1 MKESTLLV
9 FDVNETLLDL
19 TYLDDFFLDTFG
31 DTQVMRQWFAEQIL
45 YSQTLTLSGRYVPF
59 GELAVAVLKMVATIR
74 STALT
79 SAQITQF
86 QEEMAALPAHPDAQ
100 PALEKLRTAGFE
112 MVTFTNS
119 SAKAGKKVLAQSG
132 LAPFFSQQ
140 FSVEL
145 SGCFKPAAAAYGSVS
160 QALDR
165 PPAALRMIAT
175 HAWDIIGAMACGW
188 KGALLTRA
196 GNAPLLLGEQPDI
209 CGPDL
214 QAIAEQI
221 IAADRRG

>member
-19 TYLDDFFLDTFG
+19 TSLDDFFLDTFG

-74 STALT
+74 NTALT
-79 SAQITQF
+79 PAQITRF
-86 QEEMAALPAHPDAQ
+86 QEEMAALPAHPDAL

-119 SAKAGKKVLAQSG
+119 SAEAGKKVLAQSG

-145 SGCFKPAAAAYGSVS
+145 SGCFQTCRCRLSECQSGAGSASCCAQNDSHARLGYYWRYGLWLERCPAY
-160 QALDR
+160 
-165 PPAALRMIAT
+165 PLR
-175 HAWDIIGAMACGW
+175 
-188 KGALLTRA
+188 
-196 GNAPLLLGEQPDI
+196 
-209 CGPDL
+209 
-214 QAIAEQI
+214 
-221 IAADRRG
+221 

>member
-1 MKESTLLV
+1 MKASTLLV

-31 DTQVMRQWFAEQIL
+31 DAQVMRQWFAEQIL

-59 GELAVAVLKMVATIR
+59 GELAVAVLKMVATTRGI
-74 STALT
+74 ALD
-79 SAQITQF
+79 SSQITRF
-86 QEEMAALPAHPDAQ
+86 QQEMAVLPAHPDAL
-100 PALEKLRTAGFE
+100 PALEKLQAAGFE

-119 SAKAGKKVLAQSG
+119 SADAGKKVLAQSG
-132 LAPFFSQQ
+132 LASFFSQQ

-214 QAIAEQI
+214 QVIAEQI
-221 IAADRRG
+221 IAADSRR